1 MLGGSACAV
10 LVLYMNRSPPR
21 KDASRGRLRRPMPCL
36 GHSRWGKETPSL
48 LKEKTYLT
56 SEKPRNAH
64 ISRVKTYKTPAGP
77 LFLRTCC
84 TPSFVEGLKVDNGLR
99 AFARLPER
107 EHNLLLS
114 IAQQP
119 ENRLTLAYTAEG
131 TIVGQATLAPLDS
144 WWQDISNAYEI
155 AVEVSSSWR
164 KLGIAHQ
171 LLTLALEFEFLEE
184 SLILGLGLSWHWD
197 YAGLGIT
204 PFHYRELIA
213 RLFASHGFT
222 EYLTSEPN
230 IRMDPANI
238 LVARLGNRLAEES
251 INRFFQRLLQSD
263 TLPGL

>member
-1 MLGGSACAV
+1 M
-10 LVLYMNRSPPR
+10 
-21 KDASRGRLRRPMPCL
+21 
-36 GHSRWGKETPSL
+36 
-48 LKEKTYLT
+48 LKEKTYLSRT
-56 SEKPRNAH
+56 TH
-64 ISRVKTYKTPAGP
+64 ICRVKTYKTPAGP
-77 LFLRTCC
+77 LFLHTCC
-84 TPSFVEGLKVDNGLR
+84 TPSFVKGLKVDDGLR

-107 EHNLLLS
+107 EHSLLLS

-119 ENRLTLAYTAEG
+119 RNRLTLACTAEG

-155 AVEVSSSWR
+155 AVEVSSDWR

-171 LLTLALEFEFLEE
+171 LLTFALEFESLEE
-184 SLILGLGLSWHWD
+184 SLIIGLGLSWHWD

-213 RLFASHGFT
+213 RLFASHGFS

-238 LVARLGNRLAEES
+238 LVARLGRRLEEET
-251 INRFFQRLLQSD
+251 INRFFQRLLKSEA
-263 TLPGL
+263 LPGL

>member
-1 MLGGSACAV
+1 M
-10 LVLYMNRSPPR
+10 
-21 KDASRGRLRRPMPCL
+21 
-36 GHSRWGKETPSL
+36 
-48 LKEKTYLT
+48 LKEQTYLS
-56 SEKPRNAH
+56 SEKSRNIH
-64 ISRVKTYKTPAGP
+64 ISRVKIYKTPAGP
-77 LFLRTCC
+77 IFLRSCC
-84 TPSFVEGLKVDNGLR
+84 TPSFIEGLNVDAGLR

-114 IAQQP
+114 IAQKP
-119 ENRLTLAYTAEG
+119 ESRLTLAYTAEG
-131 TIVGQATLAPLDS
+131 TIVGQATLAPIDS

-155 AVEVSSSWR
+155 AVEVSSGWR

-171 LLTLALEFEFLEE
+171 LLTFALEFESLEE
-184 SLILGLGLSWHWD
+184 YLILGLGLSWHWD

-238 LVARLGNRLAEES
+238 LVARLGSRLAEES
-251 INRFFQRLLQSD
+251 VNRFFQRLLQSD

>member
-1 MLGGSACAV
+1 M
-10 LVLYMNRSPPR
+10 
-21 KDASRGRLRRPMPCL
+21 
-36 GHSRWGKETPSL
+36 

-56 SEKPRNAH
+56 RTTHN
-64 ISRVKTYKTPAGP
+64 SRIKTYKTPSGS
-77 LFLRTCC
+77 LFLRTFC
-84 TPSFVEGLKVDNGLR
+84 TPSFVEGLKVDDGLR

-107 EHNLLLS
+107 EHSLLLS

-119 ENRLTLAYTAEG
+119 ANRLTLAYTAEG
-131 TIVGQATLAPLDS
+131 TIVGQATFAPIDD

-155 AVEVSSSWR
+155 AVEVSSDWR

-171 LLTLALEFEFLEE
+171 LLAFALELESLEE
-184 SLILGLGLSWHWD
+184 YLIIGLGLSWHWD
-197 YAGLGIT
+197 YTGLGIT
-204 PFHYRELIA
+204 PFQYRELIA

-238 LVARLGNRLAEES
+238 LVARLGCRLAEES